1 MCKLKVP
8 LARGDE
14 TACKAREG
22 VGEGEGRSLWRRLD
36 ERESPRGKRGKRI
49 IGVRGLPVIFLPS
62 GDRSHGGGHGGGGV
76 TQQEARRQNAANVI
90 VYGQGS
96 VEVRAVTVVASKS
109 CRSRSRTRVQTAHGM
124 LFSKMRQ
131 RRDI

>member
-96 VEVRAVTVVASKS
+96 VE
-109 CRSRSRTRVQTAHGM
+109 
-124 LFSKMRQ
+124 
-131 RRDI
+131 

>member
-109 CRSRSRTRVQTAHGM
+109 CRSRSWSDPVQH
-124 LFSKMRQ
+124 
-131 RRDI
+131 

>member
-1 MCKLKVP
+1 MSSSWGTSRRTGS
-8 LARGDE
+8 AF
-14 TACKAREG
+14 
-22 VGEGEGRSLWRRLD
+22 GEMATDKTIRRTL
-36 ERESPRGKRGKRI
+36 RLGFGF
-49 IGVRGLPVIFLPS
+49 GIFLPS
-62 GDRSHGGGHGGGGV
+62 EDRSHDGGHGGGGV

-90 VYGQGS
+90 VHGQGS
-96 VEVRAVTVVASKS
+96 GVEVRAVTVVASKL